1 MNLNIEAPVQSLEQ
15 MAQVITLESSFID
28 NAIFRV
34 NEFFPKLSNQLSDT
48 VSSFTGENFGGYDT
62 PKITAFQAQ
71 RDFKVISKRVQS
83 HNFLDFQDI
92 LVQVP
97 EGFEGNLIDY
107 LRLLDRIHLDVFKET
122 LEVIGDYNIVLSS
135 FITNKED
142 KTSLRVHTQ
151 VYTRAD
157 AKRQQVLKDIAGFF
171 KHDSDLSRLPLRK
184 VIARFADM
192 EQLTDAA
199 VDLTKDNHIKNL
211 EKVKSAVNETV
222 TYLDKIMTNKETSEV
237 SGYAAKQLAESAM
250 SVARLVETCSIYAFK
265 TRQAIECTRSLVETI
280 DKVTK

>member
-15 MAQVITLESSFID
+15 MAQVITLESSFVD
-28 NAIFRV
+28 NAIFRI

-83 HNFLDFQDI
+83 HNFLDFQDV

-222 TYLDKIMTNKETSEV
+222 TYLDKIMANKETSEV